1 MPSRDLITAFA
12 SKLLEEID
20 RVEHLAAMV
29 RPEMLDDSPLP
40 GFSFRALLQHLL
52 ESAAGFCAALD
63 RALPGGLDHA
73 SVLKGTLAEPVERTV
88 DALERLAAFRAAVQ
102 TGFAELEDTD
112 LASKLPTIFVPGG
125 ELLLTI
131 LLSNYSH
138 LVAHKYQLFMNLKA
152 SGVSV
157 GTRDLYVFRDVE

>member
-1 MPSRDLITAFA
+1 VPSRDLVGAFA
-12 SKLLEEID
+12 SKLFEEID
-20 RVEHLAAMV
+20 RIEHLAAMV
-29 RPEMLDDSPLP
+29 RPEMLDISPLH

-52 ESAAGFCAALD
+52 DCTGGFCAALD

-73 SVLKGTLAEPVERTV
+73 SVLKAALAKPVDQTA
-88 DALERLAAFRAAVQ
+88 DALERFVAFRSALR
-102 TGFAELEDTD
+102 TGFSLLEDTD
-112 LASKLPTIFVPGG
+112 LARKLPTVFAAEG
-125 ELLLTI
+125 EPLLTI

-157 GTRDLYVFRDVE
+157 GTRDLYVFHDVE